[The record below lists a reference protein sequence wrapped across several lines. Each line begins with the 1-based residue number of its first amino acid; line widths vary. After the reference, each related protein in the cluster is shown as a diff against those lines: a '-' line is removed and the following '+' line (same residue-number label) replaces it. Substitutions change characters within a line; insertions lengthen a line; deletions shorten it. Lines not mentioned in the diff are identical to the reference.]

1 MRRLL
6 VTLALVA
13 STAPLLG
20 CGEDGPSAADPSAG
34 APGPT
39 AGASTPGTGAGPVTA
54 TGAAAEPAATCAP
67 EVRSADGPPEVR
79 GVANAGNSFWGLLF
93 PRGGPSL
100 TTGRDEKIVWR
111 MTGSGTLSIRATGPG
126 GVTIEPVWGPSGHSG
141 STWTRPGD
149 EWGTG
154 WNFPTAGCWTV
165 RASRSGGATG
175 SAVLRVG

>member
-1 MRRLL
+1 MVRRLL
-6 VTLALVA
+6 VTLALLA
-13 STAPLLG
+13 STVPLLG
-20 CGEDGPSAADPSAG
+20 CAEEHPDTAGPAPS
-34 APGPT
+34 PV
-39 AGASTPGTGAGPVTA
+39 AGASSSPESGAGPVTA
-54 TGAAAEPAATCAP
+54 TGAAAEPAGTCAA
-67 EVRSADGPPEVR
+67 ETRSADGLPEVQ
-79 GVANAGNSFWGLLF
+79 GVADAGNSFWGLLF

-100 TTGRDEKIVWR
+100 RSGLDEKIVWR
-111 MTGSGTLSIRATGPG
+111 MTGDGSFSIRATGPDG
-126 GVTIEPVWGPSGHSG
+126 TTIEPVWGPTGHGG